1 MFFFHASARA
11 CLELKFCGPGLCVNF
26 FSFLARFDSIDF
38 DFNLSKKKSV
48 FKITRKNNQNVRE
61 KEQLEDE
68 DVFLKIGPSER
79 VAEKRVVV
87 VVVVVSSGALKM
99 VAKRVGFAL
108 TLCAV
113 ILSSFG
119 AKPASAN
126 FPVVRFKN
134 STVGIVTEKSGDVL
148 IRGNLVSMNGDLVL
162 SENGNVIN
170 VTEAMINLR
179 AKEKDMVARV
189 SKIRESGRLRNFGCN
204 PLNTEYIEKNTTSGE
219 YGECVCKE
227 GYAGVEC
234 ESIA

>member
-1 MFFFHASARA
+1 M
-11 CLELKFCGPGLCVNF
+11 
-26 FSFLARFDSIDF
+26 
-38 DFNLSKKKSV
+38 SKKKKKIS

-61 KEQLEDE
+61 KEQLEDEEDE

-162 SENGNVIN
+162 SENGDVIN

>member
-1 MFFFHASARA
+1 M
-11 CLELKFCGPGLCVNF
+11 
-26 FSFLARFDSIDF
+26 
-38 DFNLSKKKSV
+38 SKKKICRDEKIS

-68 DVFLKIGPSER
+68 EDEDVFLKIGPSER
-79 VAEKRVVV
+79 VAEKRRERVVV

>member
-1 MFFFHASARA
+1 IS
-11 CLELKFCGPGLCVNF
+11 
-26 FSFLARFDSIDF
+26 
-38 DFNLSKKKSV
+38 

-68 DVFLKIGPSER
+68 EDEDVFLKIGPSER
-79 VAEKRVVV
+79 VAEKRRERIVVV
-87 VVVVVSSGALKM
+87 VVVVVSSGTLKM
-99 VAKRVGFAL
+99 LAKRVGFAL

-162 SENGNVIN
+162 SENGDVIN

-189 SKIRESGRLRNFGCN
+189 SKIREIGRLRNFGCN

-227 GYAGVEC
+227 GYAGVE
-234 ESIA
+234 

>member
-1 MFFFHASARA
+1 MILILICR
-11 CLELKFCGPGLCVNF
+11 EEKKKI
-26 FSFLARFDSIDF
+26 RQT
-38 DFNLSKKKSV
+38 KKSV

-68 DVFLKIGPSER
+68 DVFLKIGSSER

>member
-1 MFFFHASARA
+1 M
-11 CLELKFCGPGLCVNF
+11 
-26 FSFLARFDSIDF
+26 
-38 DFNLSKKKSV
+38 SKKKKKIS
-48 FKITRKNNQNVRE
+48 FKITPKNNQNVRE

-79 VAEKRVVV
+79 VAEKRRERVVVGV
-87 VVVVVSSGALKM
+87 VVVVVSRGALKM

-227 GYAGVEC
+227 GYGGVEC

>member
-1 MFFFHASARA
+1 MILICRR
-11 CLELKFCGPGLCVNF
+11 K
-26 FSFLARFDSIDF
+26 RFVDEKIS
-38 DFNLSKKKSV
+38 

>member
-1 MFFFHASARA
+1 M
-11 CLELKFCGPGLCVNF
+11 CVNF
-26 FSFLARFDSIDF
+26 SLDSIDF

-48 FKITRKNNQNVRE
+48 FTSKITRKNKQNVRE

>member
-1 MFFFHASARA
+1 MSKT
-11 CLELKFCGPGLCVNF
+11 EE
-26 FSFLARFDSIDF
+26 DSDEKI
-38 DFNLSKKKSV
+38 S

-61 KEQLEDE
+61 KEQLEDEEDE

-79 VAEKRVVV
+79 VAEKRVVG

-126 FPVVRFKN
+126 FPVVTFKN

>member
-1 MFFFHASARA
+1 M
-11 CLELKFCGPGLCVNF
+11 CVNF
-26 FSFLARFDSIDF
+26 FSFRSIQLILILICRRKRFVDGKIS
-38 DFNLSKKKSV
+38 

-68 DVFLKIGPSER
+68 EDKDKDVFLKIGPSER
-79 VAEKRVVV
+79 VAEKRVVVV

-189 SKIRESGRLRNFGCN
+189 SKIREIGRLRNFGCN

>member
-1 MFFFHASARA
+1 
-11 CLELKFCGPGLCVNF
+11 
-26 FSFLARFDSIDF
+26 
-38 DFNLSKKKSV
+38 LSKKKIRRDEKIS

-68 DVFLKIGPSER
+68 EDEDVFLKIGPSER
-79 VAEKRVVV
+79 VAEKRRERVVV

-227 GYAGVEC
+227 GYAGEEC

>member
-26 FSFLARFDSIDF
+26 SLDSIDF

-48 FKITRKNNQNVRE
+48 FKITRKNKQNVRE

>member
-1 MFFFHASARA
+1 M
-11 CLELKFCGPGLCVNF
+11 CVNF

>member
-1 MFFFHASARA
+1 MLISF
-11 CLELKFCGPGLCVNF
+11 LF
-26 FSFLARFDSIDF
+26 FSRFI
-38 DFNLSKKKSV
+38 DFNLSKKKKKIS

-68 DVFLKIGPSER
+68 EDEDVFLKIGPSER
-79 VAEKRVVV
+79 VAEKRRERVVV

-148 IRGNLVSMNGDLVL
+148 IRGNLVSMSGDLVL
-162 SENGNVIN
+162 SENGDVIN

-189 SKIRESGRLRNFGCN
+189 SKIREIGRLRNFGCN

-227 GYAGVEC
+227 GYGGVEC

>member
-1 MFFFHASARA
+1 M
-11 CLELKFCGPGLCVNF
+11 LI
-26 FSFLARFDSIDF
+26 SFLFSLDELILILICRRKRCVD
-38 DFNLSKKKSV
+38 KKIS

-79 VAEKRVVV
+79 VAEKRRERVV

>member
-1 MFFFHASARA
+1 MSKTK
-11 CLELKFCGPGLCVNF
+11 E
-26 FSFLARFDSIDF
+26 DSDEKI
-38 DFNLSKKKSV
+38 S

-61 KEQLEDE
+61 KEQLEDEEDE

-134 STVGIVTEKSGDVL
+134 STVGIVTEKSGDML

-227 GYAGVEC
+227 GYAGEEC

>member
-1 MFFFHASARA
+1 MSKT
-11 CLELKFCGPGLCVNF
+11 EE
-26 FSFLARFDSIDF
+26 DSDEKI
-38 DFNLSKKKSV
+38 S

-79 VAEKRVVV
+79 VAEKRRERVV

>member
-1 MFFFHASARA
+1 M
-11 CLELKFCGPGLCVNF
+11 
-26 FSFLARFDSIDF
+26 
-38 DFNLSKKKSV
+38 SKKKIRRDEKIS

-61 KEQLEDE
+61 KEQLEDEEDE

-148 IRGNLVSMNGDLVL
+148 IRGNLVSMIGDLVL

>member
-1 MFFFHASARA
+1 MSKT
-11 CLELKFCGPGLCVNF
+11 EE
-26 FSFLARFDSIDF
+26 DSDEKI
-38 DFNLSKKKSV
+38 S

-79 VAEKRVVV
+79 VAEKRRERVV

-134 STVGIVTEKSGDVL
+134 STVGIVTEKSGDML

-227 GYAGVEC
+227 GYAGEEC

>member
-1 MFFFHASARA
+1 M
-11 CLELKFCGPGLCVNF
+11 
-26 FSFLARFDSIDF
+26 
-38 DFNLSKKKSV
+38 SKKKICRDEKIS

-68 DVFLKIGPSER
+68 EDEDVFLKIGPSER
-79 VAEKRVVV
+79 VAEKRRERVVV

-189 SKIRESGRLRNFGCN
+189 SKIRESGR
-204 PLNTEYIEKNTTSGE
+204 
-219 YGECVCKE
+219 
-227 GYAGVEC
+227 
-234 ESIA
+234 

>member
-1 MFFFHASARA
+1 M
-11 CLELKFCGPGLCVNF
+11 
-26 FSFLARFDSIDF
+26 
-38 DFNLSKKKSV
+38 
-48 FKITRKNNQNVRE
+48 RE

-68 DVFLKIGPSER
+68 EEDEDKEVFLKIGPSER
-79 VAEKRVVV
+79 VAEKRRERV

-99 VAKRVGFAL
+99 VSKRVGFAL

-162 SENGNVIN
+162 SEHGNVIN

>member
-1 MFFFHASARA
+1 M
-11 CLELKFCGPGLCVNF
+11 LI
-26 FSFLARFDSIDF
+26 SFLFSLDELILILICRRKRCVD
-38 DFNLSKKKSV
+38 KKIS

-79 VAEKRVVV
+79 VAEKRRERVVVV

>member
-1 MFFFHASARA
+1 MILICRR
-11 CLELKFCGPGLCVNF
+11 K
-26 FSFLARFDSIDF
+26 RFVDEKIS
-38 DFNLSKKKSV
+38 
-48 FKITRKNNQNVRE
+48 FKITRKNKQNVRE

-79 VAEKRVVV
+79 VAEKRRERVV

>member
-1 MFFFHASARA
+1 M
-11 CLELKFCGPGLCVNF
+11 LI
-26 FSFLARFDSIDF
+26 SFLFSLDSIDF
-38 DFNLSKKKSV
+38 DFNLSRRKKIS
-48 FKITRKNNQNVRE
+48 FKITRKNKQNVRE

>member
-1 MFFFHASARA
+1 M
-11 CLELKFCGPGLCVNF
+11 
-26 FSFLARFDSIDF
+26 
-38 DFNLSKKKSV
+38 SKKKKKIS

-68 DVFLKIGPSER
+68 EDEDVFLKIGPSER
-79 VAEKRVVV
+79 VAEKRRERIVVV
-87 VVVVVSSGALKM
+87 VVVVVSSGTLKM
-99 VAKRVGFAL
+99 LAKRVGFAL

-148 IRGNLVSMNGDLVL
+148 IRGNLVSMIGDLVL
-162 SENGNVIN
+162 SENGDVIN

-227 GYAGVEC
+227 GYGGLEC

>member
-1 MFFFHASARA
+1 M
-11 CLELKFCGPGLCVNF
+11 
-26 FSFLARFDSIDF
+26 
-38 DFNLSKKKSV
+38 
-48 FKITRKNNQNVRE
+48 RE

-68 DVFLKIGPSER
+68 EEDEDKEVFLKIGPSER
-79 VAEKRVVV
+79 VAEKRRERVVV
-87 VVVVVSSGALKM
+87 VLVSSGALKM
-99 VAKRVGFAL
+99 LAKRVGFAL

>member
-1 MFFFHASARA
+1 MSKT
-11 CLELKFCGPGLCVNF
+11 EE
-26 FSFLARFDSIDF
+26 DSDEKI
-38 DFNLSKKKSV
+38 S

-79 VAEKRVVV
+79 VAEKRRERVV

-162 SENGNVIN
+162 SENGDVIN

-227 GYAGVEC
+227 GYAGEEC

>member
-1 MFFFHASARA
+1 M
-11 CLELKFCGPGLCVNF
+11 LI
-26 FSFLARFDSIDF
+26 SFLFSLDSIDF
-38 DFNLSKKKSV
+38 DFNMSKKKIRQTKKSV
-48 FKITRKNNQNVRE
+48 FKIIRKNNQNVRE
-61 KEQLEDE
+61 KEQLEDEEDE

>member
-1 MFFFHASARA
+1 M
-11 CLELKFCGPGLCVNF
+11 LI
-26 FSFLARFDSIDF
+26 SFLFSLDELILILICRRKRFVDEKIS
-38 DFNLSKKKSV
+38 

-68 DVFLKIGPSER
+68 EDEDVFLKIGPSER
-79 VAEKRVVV
+79 VAEKRRERVV

-134 STVGIVTEKSGDVL
+134 STVGIVTEKSGDML

-227 GYAGVEC
+227 GYAGEEC

>member
-26 FSFLARFDSIDF
+26 SLDSI

-48 FKITRKNNQNVRE
+48 FKITRKNKQNVRE

>member
-1 MFFFHASARA
+1 MSKT
-11 CLELKFCGPGLCVNF
+11 EE
-26 FSFLARFDSIDF
+26 DSDEKI
-38 DFNLSKKKSV
+38 S

-68 DVFLKIGPSER
+68 EDEDVFLKIGPSER
-79 VAEKRVVV
+79 VAEKRRERVV

-227 GYAGVEC
+227 GYAGEEC

>member
-1 MFFFHASARA
+1 MLISR
-11 CLELKFCGPGLCVNF
+11 
-26 FSFLARFDSIDF
+26 SIQ
-38 DFNLSKKKSV
+38 LILILICRRKKKDSSDEKIS

-227 GYAGVEC
+227 GYGGVEC

>member
-1 MFFFHASARA
+1 MILILICR
-11 CLELKFCGPGLCVNF
+11 EEKKKI
-26 FSFLARFDSIDF
+26 RQT
-38 DFNLSKKKSV
+38 KKSV
-48 FKITRKNNQNVRE
+48 FKITRKNKQNVRE

-68 DVFLKIGPSER
+68 DVFLKIGSSER

>member
-1 MFFFHASARA
+1 M
-11 CLELKFCGPGLCVNF
+11 
-26 FSFLARFDSIDF
+26 
-38 DFNLSKKKSV
+38 SKKKKKIS

-68 DVFLKIGPSER
+68 EDEDVFLKIGPSER
-79 VAEKRVVV
+79 VAEKRRERVV
-87 VVVVVSSGALKM
+87 VVVVVSSGTLKM
-99 VAKRVGFAL
+99 LAKRVGFAL

-162 SENGNVIN
+162 SENGDVIN

-189 SKIRESGRLRNFGCN
+189 SKIREIGRLRNFGCN

>member
-1 MFFFHASARA
+1 MSKT
-11 CLELKFCGPGLCVNF
+11 EE
-26 FSFLARFDSIDF
+26 DSDEKI
-38 DFNLSKKKSV
+38 S

-61 KEQLEDE
+61 KEQLEDEEDE

>member
-26 FSFLARFDSIDF
+26 SLDSIDF
-38 DFNLSKKKSV
+38 NFNLSKKKSV
-48 FKITRKNNQNVRE
+48 FKITRKNKQNVRE

-227 GYAGVEC
+227 GYGGVEC

>member
-1 MFFFHASARA
+1 MLRIKI
-11 CLELKFCGPGLCVNF
+11 LRTRGCVLI
-26 FSFLARFDSIDF
+26 SFLFSLDSIDF
-38 DFNLSKKKSV
+38 DFNLSKKKIRQTKKSV
-48 FKITRKNNQNVRE
+48 FKITRKNKQNVRE

-227 GYAGVEC
+227 GYGGVEC

>member
-1 MFFFHASARA
+1 M
-11 CLELKFCGPGLCVNF
+11 CVNF
-26 FSFLARFDSIDF
+26 FSFLLDSIDF

>member
-26 FSFLARFDSIDF
+26 SLDSIDF

-48 FKITRKNNQNVRE
+48 FKITRKNKQNVRE

-227 GYAGVEC
+227 GYGGVEC